1 MPTPRP
7 PLDPRPTSLWMTTP
21 RQTPAIA
28 IVNLSIR
35 YKVTTPAMSPPIGS
49 YIFMVCALRPPPAN
63 YCRANLSLFQSSS
76 LLLSTLLLSP
86 LLLLLL
92 LSPLLLLLLLLPPL
106 PLLLPAASTAAASC
120 CCCC

>member
-1 MPTPRP
+1 
-7 PLDPRPTSLWMTTP
+7 MTTP

-49 YIFMVCALRPPPAN
+49 YIFTVRALQPPPAN
-63 YCRANLSLFQSSS
+63 YCRANLSLFESSS
-76 LLLSTLLLSP
+76 LLLPTLLLSP

-92 LSPLLLLLLLLPPL
+92 SQLMLLLSPL
-106 PLLLPAASTAAASC
+106 PLLLPAASTAASCRC
-120 CCCC
+120 CC